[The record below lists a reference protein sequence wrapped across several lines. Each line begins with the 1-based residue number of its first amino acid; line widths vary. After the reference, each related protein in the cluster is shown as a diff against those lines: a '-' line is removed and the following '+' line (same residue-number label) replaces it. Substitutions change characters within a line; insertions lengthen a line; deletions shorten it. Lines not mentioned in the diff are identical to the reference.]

1 MSRNALLAAAF
12 VIAAVAVTI
21 AGCSGT
27 PKESSTLSGADIFD
41 PQQFSMAIYDVT
53 PPAGSNVTQEG
64 FIVAANTSGKDGDV
78 LTSIAFHDNVS
89 TRTDT
94 LISKD
99 HARTIN
105 VLISEINESAVQFS
119 GGWPMIN
126 MTVLDRAWN
135 SLDDVYG
142 LTGSANVTVPAGTF
156 DGCKVYASEKKLV
169 FDSGS
174 TNVGVLY
181 YMHASS
187 PVPVMYEVKMPEGT
201 YTYRLKHVYAP
212 GDVAST
218 PERLV
223 QSFFDDLDNGRLDD
237 AFDFLVTYDQNT
249 SSFKA
254 PDAATNRQFLEN
266 MDRTYRTGD
275 ASYRIQFV
283 DVQAVVPV
291 TSLQS
296 DTLCLVQWESVHY
309 QVGTLSV
316 YRLSGSFYV
325 TKVGGQWRI
334 IP

>member
-12 VIAAVAVTI
+12 VIAVVAVTI

-27 PKESSTLSGADIFD
+27 PKESAALSGADIFN
-41 PQQFSMAIYDVT
+41 PQKFSMAIYDVT
-53 PPAGSNVTQEG
+53 PPAGSNATQEG
-64 FIVAANTSGKDGDV
+64 FIVSSNTRGKDGDV
-78 LTSIAFHDNVS
+78 LTSISFHDNVS

-94 LISKD
+94 LISRD
-99 HARTIN
+99 HARTSN

-119 GGWPMIN
+119 GGQPMIN

-142 LTGSANVTVPAGTF
+142 LAGSATATVPAGTF
-156 DGCKVYASEKKLV
+156 DCKVYGSNKTLV

-174 TNVGVLY
+174 ASVGIRY
-181 YMHASS
+181 YMNASS
-187 PVPVMYEVKMPEGT
+187 PVPVLYEVKMPEGT

-218 PERLV
+218 PERAV
-223 QSFFDDLDNGRLDD
+223 QSFFDDLDNGRLDA
-237 AFDFLVTYDQNT
+237 AFGFLVTYDQNT

-254 PDAATNRQFLEN
+254 PDTATNQEFLVN
-266 MDRTYRTGD
+266 MNRTYRTGD

-296 DTLCLVQWESVHY
+296 DTLCLIQWESVQY

-334 IP
+334 IV

>member
-1 MSRNALLAAAF
+1 MSRNALMAAAF

-27 PKESSTLSGADIFD
+27 PKEKTMLSGADIFD
-41 PQQFSMAIYDVT
+41 PQRFSMAIYDVT
-53 PPAGSNVTQEG
+53 PPAGANVTQEG

-78 LTSIAFHDNVS
+78 LTSVAFHDNVS

-99 HARTIN
+99 HTRTMN

-119 GGWPMIN
+119 GGLPMIN

-142 LTGSANVTVPAGTF
+142 LAGSANVAVPAGTF
-156 DGCKVYASEKKLV
+156 DGCKVYASNKTLV
-169 FDSGS
+169 FDSIS
-174 TNVGVLY
+174 TTVGVLY
-181 YMHASS
+181 YMNAST
-187 PVPVMYEVKMPEGT
+187 PVPVMYEVRMPEGT

-218 PERLV
+218 PERVV
-223 QSFFDDLDNGRLDD
+223 QSFFDDLDNGRLAD
-237 AFDFLVTYDQNT
+237 AFGCLVTYDQNS
-249 SSFKA
+249 SSFKV
-254 PDAATNRQFLEN
+254 PDAATNRLFLEN

-291 TSLQS
+291 TTLQS
-296 DTLCLVQWESVHY
+296 DNMCLVQWESVHY

-325 TKVGGQWRI
+325 TKIGSQWRI
-334 IP
+334 IV

>member
-1 MSRNALLAAAF
+1 MSRNTLLAAAF
-12 VIAAVAVTI
+12 VIAVVAVTI

-27 PKESSTLSGADIFD
+27 PKESSTLSGADVFN
-41 PQQFSMAIYDVT
+41 PQKFSMVIYDVI
-53 PPAGSNVTQEG
+53 PPAGGNVTQEG
-64 FIVAANTSGKDGDV
+64 FIVSTNTSGKDGDV
-78 LTSIAFHDNVS
+78 LTSISFHDNVS

-94 LISKD
+94 LISRD
-99 HARTIN
+99 HTRTSN

-119 GGWPMIN
+119 GGEPMIN

-135 SLDDVYG
+135 SLNDVYG
-142 LTGSANVTVPAGTF
+142 LAGSANVTVPAGTF
-156 DGCKVYASEKKLV
+156 DCKVYGSNKTLV

-174 TNVGVLY
+174 ATVGVKY
-181 YMHASS
+181 YMSPSS
-187 PVPVMYEVKMPEGT
+187 PVPVMYEVRMPEGT
-201 YTYRLKHVYAP
+201 YTYRLKHVYLP
-212 GDVAST
+212 GDVASS
-218 PERLV
+218 PERVV
-223 QSFFDDLDNGRLDD
+223 QSFFDDLDNGRLDA
-237 AFDFLVTYDQNT
+237 AFGFLVTYDQN
-249 SSFKA
+249 SSRFKA

-275 ASYRIQFV
+275 QSFRIQFV

-296 DTLCLVQWESVHY
+296 DNLCYVQWESVQY

-325 TKVGGQWRI
+325 TKVGDQWRI